1 MFGLLGVAGE
11 RACVVMTR
19 LRVRACAVI
28 HGPIH
33 GRRLQ
38 NFLTILNCHCP
49 YTQEKQS
56 SLIRYSILLKTR
68 LGPMR
73 AHRHML
79 VTAPLIKQ
87 GFRLTQTLVFSVQR
101 TKNGPK
107 FELHFEQKQKL

>member
-1 MFGLLGVAGE
+1 MFGLLGVASE
-11 RACVVMTR
+11 QACVVVTP

-28 HGPIH
+28 HRPIH
-33 GRRLQ
+33 GLQLQ
-38 NFLTILNCHCP
+38 NFLTLLNCHCP

-79 VTAPLIKQ
+79 VNST
-87 GFRLTQTLVFSVQR
+87 
-101 TKNGPK
+101 
-107 FELHFEQKQKL
+107 